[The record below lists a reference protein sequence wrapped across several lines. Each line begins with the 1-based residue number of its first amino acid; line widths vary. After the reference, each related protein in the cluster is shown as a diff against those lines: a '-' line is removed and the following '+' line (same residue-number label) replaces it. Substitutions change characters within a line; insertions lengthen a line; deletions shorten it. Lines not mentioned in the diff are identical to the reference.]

1 MSPADVLLLL
11 VVVGFAWNIGAHY
24 TGATMGMP
32 YAAGSVSLM
41 PALVLIGVFAFLG
54 ATFASGR
61 VEETVG
67 LNIISATRVTVAEA
81 IVIVAAAGLLTYIYN
96 YRKLPTSTI
105 QILVFSVVGVGLAA
119 AIPVAWDTVW
129 HLVLIW
135 AFAPLVAYG
144 LGFGFTR
151 LLDLFIPRDVA
162 RTQVEGQISQPVT
175 QVAGNGRDHPARKWF
190 PSLGRPVSD
199 AVLEQTRRTHQM
211 ESGGIL
217 AAVRLMPFLLLAVG
231 VAASFVMGANDVAN
245 ASGAL
250 IMTHRYSLATA
261 GMIGGAAIAVGAITW
276 GRRILQAVAFDVVNM
291 DLSMATAAQGV
302 QALVVL
308 AAVSQGFF
316 TSMNQA
322 LIAAMAGTGLARGRQ
337 TVHRKEIGGILLG
350 WFIGPI
356 SGFILA
362 FAAESIVRMAGVK

>member
-1 MSPADVLLLL
+1 
-11 VVVGFAWNIGAHY
+11 
-24 TGATMGMP
+24 
-32 YAAGSVSLM
+32 
-41 PALVLIGVFAFLG
+41 
-54 ATFASGR
+54 
-61 VEETVG
+61 
-67 LNIISATRVTVAEA
+67 
-81 IVIVAAAGLLTYIYN
+81 
-96 YRKLPTSTI
+96 
-105 QILVFSVVGVGLAA
+105 
-119 AIPVAWDTVW
+119 
-129 HLVLIW
+129 
-135 AFAPLVAYG
+135 
-144 LGFGFTR
+144 
-151 LLDLFIPRDVA
+151 
-162 RTQVEGQISQPVT
+162 
-175 QVAGNGRDHPARKWF
+175 
-190 PSLGRPVSD
+190 
-199 AVLEQTRRTHQM
+199 
-211 ESGGIL
+211 
-217 AAVRLMPFLLLAVG
+217 
-231 VAASFVMGANDVAN
+231 MGANDVAN

>member
-1 MSPADVLLLL
+1 MSPADALLLL
-11 VVVGFAWNIGAHY
+11 VVIGFAWNLGAHY

-32 YAAGSVSLM
+32 YAAGSVSLI

-67 LNIISATRVTVAEA
+67 FHIISVDRVTIADA
-81 IVIVAAAGLLTYIYN
+81 IVIVAAGGLLTTIYT
-96 YRKLPTSTI
+96 YRKIPTSTI
-105 QILVFSVVGVGLAA
+105 QILVFCVIGVGVAA

-129 HLVLIW
+129 HLGLVW
-135 AFAPLVAYG
+135 VAAPLVACG
-144 LGFGFTR
+144 LGFAFTR
-151 LLDLFIPRDVA
+151 LLDLLIPSHIA
-162 RTQVEGQISQPVT
+162 RTQVEGQMSQSVT
-175 QVAGNGRDHPARKWF
+175 EVDGNPRDDLVRKWF
-190 PSLGRPVSD
+190 PALARPISD
-199 AVLEQTRRTHQM
+199 AVVEQTQRAHHV
-211 ESGGIL
+211 ESRAVL
-217 AAVRLMPFLLLAVG
+217 AAVRSLPFLLLVMG

-245 ASGAL
+245 ATGAL
-250 IMTHRYSLATA
+250 IMTHRYSLTTA

-276 GRRILQAVAFDVVNM
+276 GRRILRTVAFDVVSM

-322 LIAAMAGTGLARGRQ
+322 LIGSMAGTGLARGRQ
-337 TVHRKEIGGILLG
+337 TVHRKEIAGILLG
-350 WFIGPI
+350 WLIGPI

-362 FAAESIVRMAGVK
+362 FAAESLLRLVGVN